1 MVISDFTVPE
11 LNYLRDNCNFVG
23 DEIYLFEARS
33 RGVPLERIAED
44 LNMAPSTARALSCK
58 VNKKI
63 KRIQSGYFL

>member
-1 MVISDFTVPE
+1 MIIADFTKPE
-11 LNYLRDNCNFVG
+11 LDYLRDNCNFVG

-44 LNMAPSTARALSCK
+44 LNMSPSAARALSRK

-63 KRIQSGYFL
+63 VRVSK